1 MSKILKHI
9 LVAALALSIILN
21 LIAISILGNYKAR
34 FNIIEERLNMISNSI
49 GSIDSKVSNTIQPPK
64 EQTEKDI
71 MAPTELAEYL
81 KIDIEKVYKL
91 IIDNPNSKFPQLKID
106 GDVRFSKNA
115 IDDYIS
121 KGNKILE

>member
-1 MSKILKHI
+1 MNKILKNM

-21 LIAISILGNYKAR
+21 LIALSILGNYKAR

-49 GSIDSKVSNTIQPPK
+49 SSIDSKVSNTIQPAK
-64 EQTEKDI
+64 EEIQSDI

-91 IIDNPNSKFPQLKID
+91 IIQNPNSKFPHLKID

-115 IDDYIS
+115 IDAYML
-121 KGNKILE
+121 KGNTILE